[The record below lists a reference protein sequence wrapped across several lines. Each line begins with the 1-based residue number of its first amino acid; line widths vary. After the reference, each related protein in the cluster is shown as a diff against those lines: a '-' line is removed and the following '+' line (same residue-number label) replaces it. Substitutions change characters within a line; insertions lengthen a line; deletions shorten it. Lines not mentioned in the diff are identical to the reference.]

1 MVQNFQSI
9 VYQECSMRLPLR
21 EFSLTLTS
29 HAIRQLENFETDAIE
44 SVSTKSTTQNGNR
57 NQSINQNFYLYIYVA
72 WRALLMLT
80 SFPLYFAKTP
90 THQHSEKI

>member
-44 SVSTKSTTQNGNR
+44 SVSTKTKVFHNPEWKP
-57 NQSINQNFYLYIYVA
+57 QSINQSK
-72 WRALLMLT
+72 LLFIHLC
-80 SFPLYFAKTP
+80 SLAGPSYANLFPSILC
-90 THQHSEKI
+90 